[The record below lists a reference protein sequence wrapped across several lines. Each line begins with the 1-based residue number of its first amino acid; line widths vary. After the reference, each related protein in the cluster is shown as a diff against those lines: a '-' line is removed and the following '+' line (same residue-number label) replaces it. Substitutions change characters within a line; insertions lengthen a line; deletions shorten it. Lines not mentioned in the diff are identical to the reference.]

1 MRSKCES
8 FFKNFDQELPKIKQ
22 GFAKVPESIISLK
35 QFESCWEAL
44 FVIAGLTVASAVLAA
59 VLKFALGCVAMLAC
73 SIGIL
78 CLGVA
83 GYQHF
88 SNQNPTEE
96 TKKHVN
102 SLIGVGL
109 FGISITSMIT
119 SIPTFLTLGMFGLAG
134 YRSKNLIAKVMPRED
149 DHKNDASS
157 SFDPV
162 AIEEDHKNDA
172 SIFSSFGRVAIA
184 IAI

>member
-1 MRSKCES
+1 MRKFLTKIGVMMRSKCES
-8 FFKNFDQELPKIKQ
+8 LFEDFKKVLPTTTQIQ
-22 GFAKVPESIISLK
+22 NEFAKVPESIISLK
-35 QFESCWEAL
+35 QFQTRWEAL

-59 VLKFALGCVAMLAC
+59 VLKFALGWVAMLAC

-88 SNQNPTEE
+88 SNQNPTEG
-96 TKKHVN
+96 TQHQVN

-119 SIPTFLTLGMFGLAG
+119 SIPTVLTLGMFGLAA
-134 YRSKNLIAKVMPRED
+134 YRSKDLITSVIQNED
-149 DHKNDASS
+149 SEMGPLS
-157 SFDPV
+157 
-162 AIEEDHKNDA
+162 
-172 SIFSSFGRVAIA
+172 RVFI
-184 IAI
+184 